1 MSRRIDDRSG
11 DPGAHPVL
19 ELDDKEVT

>member
-1 MSRRIDDRSG
+1 MSRRIDDQSG

-19 ELDDKEVT
+19 ELDAKEVT

>member
-1 MSRRIDDRSG
+1 MSRRIDDQSG

-19 ELDDKEVT
+19 ERDDKEVT